1 LAVRLYSLY
10 NQKMLLYKIYY
21 DQSRRHLTKLVDQ
34 TKEER
39 ADVQAD
45 NIEAVDCI
53 GNRTESQMAQA
64 NVDQIIRVEVENTD
78 DHSNSHQK
86 PDQ

>member
-1 LAVRLYSLY
+1 
-10 NQKMLLYKIYY
+10 MLLYKIYY